1 LHLAIKGQNSLQTDL
16 ETQHPFW
23 KYSMYYINVLVA
35 IHYAENERGT
45 GKVFKSLEGE
55 EEEESHHETE
65 ESHGLGQGKAEN
77 GVGEKLLLE

>member
-1 LHLAIKGQNSLQTDL
+1 MILAFKIWSKPSLRPIASIL
-16 ETQHPFW
+16 EIF
-23 KYSMYYINVLVA
+23 YINVLIA